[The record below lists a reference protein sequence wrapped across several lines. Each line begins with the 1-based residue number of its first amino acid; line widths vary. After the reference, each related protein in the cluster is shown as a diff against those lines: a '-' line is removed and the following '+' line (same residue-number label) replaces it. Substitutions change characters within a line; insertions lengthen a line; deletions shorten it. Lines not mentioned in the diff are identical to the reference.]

1 MGEWVTVT
9 QDIKGEWDE
18 DIRRETQ
25 RRGEDNRGPL
35 ILGWGWENRGKQVN
49 WGENIGTNGGTSM
62 KRCSEKEQP
71 SLTP

>member
-25 RRGEDNRGPL
+25 RRGEDNRGPFG
-35 ILGWGWENRGKQVN
+35 LGLGKQGKI
-49 WGENIGTNGGTSM
+49 GELAGLKYWDKWRNVH
-62 KRCSEKEQP
+62 EEVQ
-71 SLTP
+71 